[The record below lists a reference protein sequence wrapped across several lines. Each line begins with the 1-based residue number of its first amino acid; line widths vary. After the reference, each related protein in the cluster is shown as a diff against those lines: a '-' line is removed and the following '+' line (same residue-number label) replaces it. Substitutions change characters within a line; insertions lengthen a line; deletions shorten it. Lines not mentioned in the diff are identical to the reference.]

1 MLSVEGFDL
10 NIEPA
15 DVSFADDPITIYL
28 INVSQD
34 DPIAMSQD
42 DPVAI
47 PHVPTLASSSM
58 PVESDGLTVP
68 TAQTATDGGDVED
81 GIEVLSTPQE
91 PYVGMT
97 FSTPQDAR
105 VYYNRYARHA
115 GFSIRIDTSRE
126 SKKDNDKRKV
136 IFVCQKAGVNKKQKL
151 DEEGPITEK
160 KIVRQR
166 RKDYVDRTR
175 CPARMIVR
183 KTAPSQW
190 EVVHFEREH
199 NHECVKKF
207 SLTKYMKSHR
217 EIPAEEKEFI
227 KFLHGCCITT
237 TRAYQ
242 IMVELYGGIENCPYT
257 EGDAKNLRVEYRA
270 EYRGKDMKATIDH
283 FEELKKEDPDFIY
296 SYTLDEFDRVE
307 NLFWVD
313 GAARKSY
320 ELYGDCISFDT
331 TYLTN
336 MYNMPCAPF
345 IGKNI
350 SLVFCAC
357 PFFLLYQFMC
367 FIMWQVVF
375 CLCSNLIFTG
385 INLCIFPLVS
395 I

>member
-1 MLSVEGFDL
+1 MPSVEGFDL

-15 DVSFADDPITIYL
+15 DVSFADDPVTVYL

-47 PHVPTLASSSM
+47 PPVPTLASSSM

-105 VYYNRYARHA
+105 VYYNRYARHT
-115 GFSIRIDTSRE
+115 GFSIRIDTSHE

-166 RKDYVDRTR
+166 CRDYVDRTR
-175 CPARMIVR
+175 CPAHMIVR

-199 NHECVKKF
+199 NHECVRS
-207 SLTKYMKSHR
+207 SLLQST
-217 EIPAEEKEFI
+217 
-227 KFLHGCCITT
+227 
-237 TRAYQ
+237 
-242 IMVELYGGIENCPYT
+242 
-257 EGDAKNLRVEYRA
+257 
-270 EYRGKDMKATIDH
+270 
-283 FEELKKEDPDFIY
+283 
-296 SYTLDEFDRVE
+296 
-307 NLFWVD
+307 
-313 GAARKSY
+313 
-320 ELYGDCISFDT
+320 
-331 TYLTN
+331 
-336 MYNMPCAPF
+336 
-345 IGKNI
+345 
-350 SLVFCAC
+350 
-357 PFFLLYQFMC
+357 
-367 FIMWQVVF
+367 
-375 CLCSNLIFTG
+375 
-385 INLCIFPLVS
+385 
-395 I
+395 

>member
-1 MLSVEGFDL
+1 
-10 NIEPA
+10 
-15 DVSFADDPITIYL
+15 
-28 INVSQD
+28 
-34 DPIAMSQD
+34 
-42 DPVAI
+42 
-47 PHVPTLASSSM
+47 M

-81 GIEVLSTPQE
+81 GIEILSTPQE

-166 RKDYVDRTR
+166 RRDYVDRTR

-270 EYRGKDMKATIDH
+270 EYRGKDMKATLDH
-283 FEELKKEDPDFIY
+283 FEELNKEDLDFIY

-336 MYNMPCAPF
+336 MYNMSCAPF

-350 SLVFCAC
+350 SLVFLRMSV
-357 PFFLLYQFMC
+357 FLLYQFMC

-385 INLCIFPLVS
+385 INLCIFPLYQFDRY
-395 I
+395 

>member
-1 MLSVEGFDL
+1 MLSVEGFDF

-47 PHVPTLASSSM
+47 PPVPTLASSSM

-105 VYYNRYARHA
+105 VYYNWYARHA

-126 SKKDNDKRKV
+126 SKKGNDKRKV

-166 RKDYVDRTR
+166 RRDYVDRTR

-190 EVVHFEREH
+190 EVIHFE
-199 NHECVKKF
+199 
-207 SLTKYMKSHR
+207 
-217 EIPAEEKEFI
+217 
-227 KFLHGCCITT
+227 
-237 TRAYQ
+237 
-242 IMVELYGGIENCPYT
+242 
-257 EGDAKNLRVEYRA
+257 
-270 EYRGKDMKATIDH
+270 
-283 FEELKKEDPDFIY
+283 
-296 SYTLDEFDRVE
+296 
-307 NLFWVD
+307 
-313 GAARKSY
+313 
-320 ELYGDCISFDT
+320 
-331 TYLTN
+331 
-336 MYNMPCAPF
+336 
-345 IGKNI
+345 
-350 SLVFCAC
+350 
-357 PFFLLYQFMC
+357 
-367 FIMWQVVF
+367 
-375 CLCSNLIFTG
+375 
-385 INLCIFPLVS
+385 
-395 I
+395 